1 MSENNFLPINKN
13 KIIQELKENGIPI
26 QVINNINWINCI
38 EEGYCIYNDEINNLC
53 LTKIKDKKGYICS
66 VHKKKKKSNII
77 DNIIDKFKNINI
89 DENKDN
95 YTNLKSGVQD
105 FMYKIIEILK
115 YRDAEYIHLKII
127 NFIKD
132 FINSF
137 DIDISDNIEYLDKI
151 SERNSWEIHSCTSNF
166 YKTSYTCEFCRKKYL
181 DSFDD
186 ESMHEVK

>member
-1 MSENNFLPINKN
+1 MSENKFLPINKN
-13 KIIQELKENGIPI
+13 KIVQELKENGIPI

-38 EEGYCIYNDEINNLC
+38 EEGYCIYNDDFDNLC

-66 VHKKKKKSNII
+66 VHKKKKKTNII
-77 DNIIDKFKNINI
+77 DNIIYKFKNINL

-95 YTNLKSGVQD
+95 YTNLKNGVHV
-105 FMYKIIEILK
+105 FLHKIIEILK

-137 DIDISDNIEYLDKI
+137 DINLSDNIEYLDKI
-151 SERNSWEIHSCTSNF
+151 SERNSLEIHSCTSNF

-181 DSFDD
+181 DGFDD
-186 ESMHEVK
+186 ESMNEV